1 MSADRYGIPSTKI
14 IELMKNLQV
23 PFRNVGPQ
31 HKIMVMTDTA
41 MDPLVWQ
48 AVMAVLHE
56 KGAQAM
62 LTMFPPLPYH
72 CADPLSMAI
81 GAAKE
86 SDLVVALTTDRKSV
100 V

>member
-41 MDPLVWQ
+41 MDPLVF
-48 AVMAVLHE
+48 AR
-56 KGAQAM
+56 
-62 LTMFPPLPYH
+62 FPNRARH
-72 CADPLSMAI
+72 
-81 GAAKE
+81 
-86 SDLVVALTTDRKSV
+86 
-100 V
+100 